1 MPDDQ
6 AVAGSASRPARRALP
21 PEALADLRDAFT
33 GEVETRLPRLLELLD
48 GPPGP
53 DALRDAHALGSS
65 AVVVGEADASR
76 SARALEA
83 ELSAD
88 SPDQDRLAALVRE
101 LADRLA
107 GWLPAQDRR

>member
-1 MPDDQ
+1 MPEDQ
-6 AVAGSASRPARRALP
+6 DVAEIGVRPARRVLP
-21 PEALADLRDAFT
+21 PEALAGLREAFA
-33 GEVETRLPRLLELLD
+33 GEVAARLPRLQELLV

-83 ELSAD
+83 ELGAD
-88 SPDQDRLAALVRE
+88 APDPERVAALVRE
-101 LADRLA
+101 LSDRLRSWVA
-107 GWLPAQDRR
+107 